1 MHRTALLELFYA
13 GRFSRYRHL
22 VGRGRFKSVYKGFDE
37 KQGIDIAWSKIEASN
52 NHLSHE
58 QMKKIVEEI
67 SYGLGLD
74 HPHVIRVRRGG
85 VQVGSPG
92 CGGVAT
98 NAKQALHLSVAYL
111 AAATRHVLV
120 RG

>member
-1 MHRTALLELFYA
+1 MHGLHQRALLGLVYA

-74 HPHVIRVRRGG
+74 HAHVIRVRGWYT
-85 VQVGSPG
+85 VGSLG
-92 CGGVAT
+92 YMALV
-98 NAKQALHLSVAYL
+98 LHLQSS
-111 AAATRHVLV
+111 H
-120 RG
+120 